1 MSLVW
6 FVTALLGGAVALAPV
21 YLHLNGAP
29 NLSVHTAAPDAP
41 HAGMN
46 HTAHDILAHDILA
59 HATPHKVVPTL
70 PEPDAP
76 ASQHEHKGHAF
87 CFSCV
92 VLMTMSPSLI
102 SPVPTG
108 LTRLDETRLGGLE
121 PHLKLFFDADAQP
134 RAPPSFST

>member
-46 HTAHDILAHDILA
+46 HTARDTLA
-59 HATPHKVVPTL
+59 HATPHKAVHTL
-70 PEPDAP
+70 PEPGAP
-76 ASQHEHKGHAF
+76 APKHEHKGHAF

-92 VLMTMSPSLI
+92 VLMTMSPNL
-102 SPVPTG
+102 VNLVRTR
-108 LTRLDETRLGGLE
+108 LTRFDETRLGGLE

-134 RAPPSFST
+134 RAPPFFST